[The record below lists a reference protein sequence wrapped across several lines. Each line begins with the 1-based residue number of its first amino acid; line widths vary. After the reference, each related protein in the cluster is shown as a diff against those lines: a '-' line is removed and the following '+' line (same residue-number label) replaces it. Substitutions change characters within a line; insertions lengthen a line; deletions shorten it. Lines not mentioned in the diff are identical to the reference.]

1 MSTGEMDIKASRLN
15 PVLER
20 EIRERMRSGR
30 SVVILM
36 FTLGLLSG
44 VLYLSYYGGNVMLR
58 QQGFFAGGFTTASIG
73 RMMFEW
79 LVLVEL
85 VLIMFTAPGI
95 SAGAI
100 VGEKER
106 RTLHL
111 LQLTLLRPRSIATG
125 KLSASVLF
133 LLLLV
138 VGSAPLFTLPMVIG
152 GVHPWQVLKAL
163 IVLCAFTVCLS
174 SLGLYLS
181 AIARRIQFSVVGA
194 YLLTFVF
201 VVGSWV
207 LFGVETFGRETG
219 VIPLGG
225 LPMSAY
231 ANPMLAVSDAVS
243 EPGLDTFAPS
253 PLTGMGSM
261 LEAMRNR
268 SLSGIGVDEP
278 ADNIIA
284 LEDEG
289 FRVPLWLVFTVL
301 CAVLSA
307 LLVSLTSLRLK
318 LPRPA
323 LVIGRGR

>member
-1 MSTGEMDIKASRLN
+1 MSAREMELKTSRLN

-20 EIRERMRSGR
+20 EVRERMRSGR

-36 FTLGLLSG
+36 FTLGLLSC
-44 VLYLSYYGGNVMLR
+44 VLYLAYHGGNVMLR
-58 QQGFFAGGFTTASIG
+58 NRGLFDGGFTTASIG

-111 LQLTLLRPRSIATG
+111 LQLTLLPPRSIATG

-133 LLLLV
+133 LLLMV
-138 VGSAPLFTLPMVIG
+138 VASSPLFTLPMVIG
-152 GVHPWQVLKAL
+152 GVHLWQVVKAL
-163 IVLCAFTVCLS
+163 IVLCAFTVCLA

-181 AIARRIQFSVVGA
+181 SVAKRIQFSVVGA

-201 VVGSWV
+201 VTGSWI

-231 ANPMLAVSDAVS
+231 VNPMLAVSDAVT
-243 EPGLDTFAPS
+243 EPGMETFAPS
-253 PLTGMGSM
+253 PLTGMSSM
-261 LEAMRNR
+261 LVSVRNR
-268 SLSGIGVDEP
+268 TLGDP
-278 ADNIIA
+278 ADDLRA
-284 LEDEG
+284 LGDEG
-289 FRVPLWLVFTVL
+289 FRVPLWLVFTLL
-301 CAVLSA
+301 CLSFSA
-307 LLVSLTSLRLK
+307 LFLMLTSLRLK
-318 LPRPA
+318 LPAPA